1 MGIPIPAKEERMR
14 ITNIIRR
21 APLLAALAA
30 IGMMPARAVGVAWQI
45 VPGQRIGHVHIGDT
59 RTAVHHALAAPD
71 VVRPLGGG
79 LVQERWL
86 SKPVN
91 PSSRAQPPDYVT
103 VYFQNGVT
111 RQVEVSSW
119 HFEAAGALSTLSR
132 FHDLEAAY
140 PPTRHLITS
149 FSPSRAGVAL
159 RMFYDDDTHH
169 GIAWKGAIESGMI
182 PDITG
187 DLQLESLIVH
197 GVNKY
202 VIPDPGGHGN
212 IVGSGPITAP

>member
-1 MGIPIPAKEERMR
+1 MVLRGC
-14 ITNIIRR
+14 T
-21 APLLAALAA
+21 LGALAA
-30 IGMMPARAVGVAWQI
+30 CALAPARAVSAAWEV
-45 VPGQRIGHVHIGDT
+45 VPGQRIGQVHLGET
-59 RTAVHHALAAPD
+59 RAAVHQALKAPD
-71 VVRPLGGG
+71 VVRPLGGT

-103 VYFQNGVT
+103 VYYQNGVV

-119 HFEAAGALSTLSR
+119 HFETAGGLSTLSR
-132 FHDLEAAY
+132 FSALEAAF
-140 PPTRHLITS
+140 PPTRYVITA
-149 FSPSRAGVAL
+149 FSPSRGGVAL
-159 RMFYDDDTHH
+159 RMYYDDDTHH

-182 PDITG
+182 PDVTG

-202 VIPDPGGHGN
+202 VILDPGGHGN
-212 IVGSGPITAP
+212 FTGTGPITEGQT